1 MRSRRWPRPASSCRL
16 AFRVDEKHGQEYQG
30 DMNLLD
36 AVRLLFNR
44 TTPDAPAQ
52 VSISTPATIDPTD
65 RLGDPLAS
73 LKAWTI
79 DSDYRRRVNR
89 GELAMPTWA
98 LHEALR
104 ICPMLGNYA
113 RLWCDSIGR
122 LDWSIK
128 TADAGQQA
136 ERQAKALRKAYE
148 DINVTQ
154 AIRHLALGN
163 IYGYSVLVRHNVEPI
178 NWWNVARDGLYGAWK
193 YNPELRLMDG
203 QHGRL
208 EDMASGDYIIREVEH
223 GCLLEFLRIYL
234 RVSEIESYWDGNLE
248 KESRRQVVVV
258 PGQLSASDVA
268 AFKQAAT
275 DIMLGRSGT
284 LAGGT
289 GDKRTEVVFPPE
301 SRGLPYYENRLKML
315 DEWACKCLFGAPLV
329 ANTAPDSGTLA
340 GNAHA
345 DTATTRIMGAA
356 ADISA
361 VMQEQFDKIVLEQAG
376 LLQPGESPLAY
387 FQLATKEQADPEKEI
402 DWTLKLHQAG
412 IERDVDELAERTGMK
427 LAPAPAS
434 TQPKDYFPDGMMN
447 RAAEAIGVP
456 DSWLGPVRGLINEIA
471 DKVPAEITADYLQ
484 SVLDEVKKRLPE
496 LFAEMDI
503 KAFADV
509 LEQGM
514 SDAALEGVR
523 DAVRKVSKS

>member
-1 MRSRRWPRPASSCRL
+1 
-16 AFRVDEKHGQEYQG
+16 
-30 DMNLLD
+30 MNLLD
-36 AVRLLFNR
+36 AVRMLFNR
-44 TTPDAPAQ
+44 TTPDAAEQ
-52 VSISTPATIDPTD
+52 VSISAPATIDPTD

-113 RLWCDSIGR
+113 RLWCDALGR

-128 TADAGQQA
+128 TADVDGMEARAEQQA
-136 ERQAKALRKAYE
+136 DALRKAY
-148 DINVTQ
+148 DAINVTQ
-154 AIRHLALGN
+154 VIQHLARANL
-163 IYGYSVLVRHNVEPI
+163 YGYSVLVRHNAEPL
-178 NWWNVARDGLYGAWK
+178 NWWNIAREGLYGAWK

-208 EDMASGDYIIREVEH
+208 EDMAPDDYIIREVEH
-223 GCLLEFLRIYL
+223 NCLLEFLRIYL

-361 VMQEQFDKIVLEQAG
+361 VMQEQFDRRVLEGAG
-376 LLQPGESPLAY
+376 LIQPGETALAY
-387 FQLATKEQADPEKEI
+387 FALAPKEQTDPANEV

-447 RAAEAIGVP
+447 RAAESIGVP
-456 DSWLGPVRGLINEIA
+456 ESWLGPVRGLIDEIA
-471 DKVPAEITADYLQ
+471 EKAPSEITAEYLQ
-484 SVLDEVKKRLPE
+484 SVLDEVRKRLPE
-496 LFAEMDI
+496 LFSEMDI
-503 KAFADV
+503 QAFAEV

-523 DAVRKVSKS
+523 DAVRQVAKA

>member
-1 MRSRRWPRPASSCRL
+1 
-16 AFRVDEKHGQEYQG
+16 
-30 DMNLLD
+30 MNLRA
-36 AVRLLFNR
+36 AVRSLFNR
-44 TTPDAPAQ
+44 SEAGPAVAQ
-52 VSISTPATIDPTD
+52 VSIAAPAAIDPTD

-113 RLWCDSIGR
+113 RLWCDSLGR

-128 TADAGQQA
+128 TADVAGADARAKQQA
-136 ERQAKALRKAYE
+136 DALRKAY
-148 DINVTQ
+148 DAINVPQ
-154 AIRHLALGN
+154 VIQHLARANL
-163 IYGYSVLVRHNVEPI
+163 YGYSVLVRHNAEPL
-178 NWWNVARDGLYGAWK
+178 NWWNIAREGLYGAWK

-208 EDMASGDYIIREVEH
+208 EDMAPDDYIIREVEH
-223 GCLLEFLRIYL
+223 NCLLEFLRIYL

-361 VMQEQFDKIVLEQAG
+361 VMQEQFDKLVLEQAG
-376 LLQPGESPLAY
+376 LLRPGESPLAY
-387 FQLATKEQADPEKEI
+387 FHIAPKEQADPEKEI

-412 IERDVDELAERTGMK
+412 IRRDIAELAERTGMK
-427 LAPAPAS
+427 LEASPPPAVPPA
-434 TQPKDYFPDGMMN
+434 DFDGSEGLAN
-447 RAAEAIGVP
+447 RAAESIGVP

-471 DKVPAEITADYLQ
+471 DKAPSDITAEYLQ

-523 DAVRKVSKS
+523 DAVRQVSKA